1 MFKYNELSDL
11 KTGELVT
18 PIQGDGNKII
28 CLNQNLEKVIY
39 TFDDFDFD
47 KTEDERSF
55 IVDDGSSDDSSD
67 VEEVLPEEESPKK
80 EHWIND
86 NGDKYQILYASG
98 YKPHKT
104 LRSVNIIQSIITN

>member
-18 PIQGDGNKII
+18 PIQRDGNKII

-47 KTEDERSF
+47 KTEDERNF
-55 IVDDGSSDDSSD
+55 IVDDGSSDDSND
-67 VEEVLPEEESPKK
+67 VEEILPKEENPKK
-80 EHWIND
+80 EHWITD

-98 YKPHKT
+98 YKPNKA
-104 LRSVNIIQSIITN
+104 LRSVNIIQSIIS